1 MTLVGESELYSTGLG
16 KPALLGSGA
25 SLRLRLHGLTSQPSW
40 ICMSL
45 GNCDTSL
52 QVTPRLASPGPAAE
66 FPVEVGREGTSMG
79 GHQSTSWHRSL
90 TDWVP
95 NPLRH
100 TPMWPQAADQ
110 NHLCYHHS
118 LGHLPYDRCGAST
131 GQILPHLILTKP
143 SKCPL
148 DSRMRA
154 MKAIINTIH
163 MKAVSSTLRDDP
175 STKKHIHLSQ
185 SIESWRQKIGAKS
198 RVPQHILR
206 QITGKVRYI
215 IFFPSQL
222 LWGSSGL

>member
-16 KPALLGSGA
+16 KPALLVSRA
-25 SLRLRLHGLTSQPSW
+25 SLRLRLYGLTSQPSW
-40 ICMSL
+40 MCTSL

-52 QVTPRLASPGPAAE
+52 QVTPRLASPGP
-66 FPVEVGREGTSMG
+66 RRHIHG
-79 GHQSTSWHRSL
+79 GHQISSWHRSP
-90 TDWVP
+90 TGWVP
-95 NPLRH
+95 NPLHH
-100 TPMWPQAADQ
+100 TPMWPQAAHQ

-131 GQILPHLILTKP
+131 GQILSHLILTKP

-148 DSRMRA
+148 DSRMGA
-154 MKAIINTIH
+154 MKAIINTTH

-185 SIESWRQKIGAKS
+185 SIKSWRQKIGAKS

-222 LWGSSGL
+222 LWGSSGQ